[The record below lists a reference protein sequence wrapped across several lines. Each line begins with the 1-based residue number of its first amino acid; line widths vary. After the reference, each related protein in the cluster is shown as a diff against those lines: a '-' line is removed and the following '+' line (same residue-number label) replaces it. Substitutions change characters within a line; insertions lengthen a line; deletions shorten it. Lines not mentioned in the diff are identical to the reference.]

1 MNNLNFS
8 IVFAPYRLHRLVA
21 VVAALAG
28 LAALGMTSAHPAAAS
43 GSGVHF
49 GKWLVSL
56 SFSGNEPLVKLTTEV
71 WYKPSGGAAYVV
83 TSQTEELTCAVVG
96 NLQVNNETAV
106 FTGQEYI
113 SCDMPDMVQKFEDVS
128 QGVLT
133 NMPHVV
139 LTRNPYATGQV
150 FVAGTAP
157 AHVSLPTFYHPSIQ
171 HSLARTGAGDARQF
185 FRVGGLQAHGEAYTQ
200 AAPYA
205 IGALFD
211 STGWTQHDTRFRAN
225 GVTKTGT
232 PAVINSTLNV
242 NLSATT
248 IYFGYSPA
256 TNSYFQGNIKNLT
269 IDPGAFGQG

>member
-1 MNNLNFS
+1 MNTFQISKTSDRRFVKRLAWS
-8 IVFAPYRLHRLVA
+8 AIVFMGLTAFS
-21 VVAALAG
+21 
-28 LAALGMTSAHPAAAS
+28 LAAAGPAAAS
-43 GSGVHF
+43 GNGFHF
-49 GKWLVSL
+49 GKWLVNL
-56 SFSGNEPLVKLTTEV
+56 SFPNDQPQVELTTEI
-71 WYKPSGGAAYVV
+71 WFKPSGGAAYVV
-83 TSQTEELTCAVVG
+83 TSQTEELTCAVAG
-96 NLQVNNETAV
+96 NLQVNNETAD

-139 LTRNPYATGQV
+139 LTRNPYATGRV

-157 AHVSLPTFYHPSIQ
+157 AHEALPTFYHPSIQ
-171 HSLARTGAGDARQF
+171 HGLAHTGAGDARQF
-185 FRVGGLQAHGEAYTQ
+185 FRVGGMQAHGEAYTQ

-256 TNSYFQGNIKNLT
+256 TNSYFQGSVKNLT